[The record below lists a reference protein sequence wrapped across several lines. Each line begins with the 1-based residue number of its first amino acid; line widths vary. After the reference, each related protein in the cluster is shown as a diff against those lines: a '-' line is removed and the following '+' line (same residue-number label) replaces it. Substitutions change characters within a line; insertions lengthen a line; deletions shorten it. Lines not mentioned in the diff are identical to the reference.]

1 MAVRAG
7 QWAQRGCGVQQAI
20 GLRAPPG
27 VAPKGG
33 RGFVD
38 GAALDKPQRKDWHKY
53 FSSAYAAFLDK
64 LPPQPPAGF

>member
-1 MAVRAG
+1 M
-7 QWAQRGCGVQQAI
+7 QQAI
-20 GLRAPPG
+20 GLQAPPG

-64 LPPQPPAGF
+64 LPP